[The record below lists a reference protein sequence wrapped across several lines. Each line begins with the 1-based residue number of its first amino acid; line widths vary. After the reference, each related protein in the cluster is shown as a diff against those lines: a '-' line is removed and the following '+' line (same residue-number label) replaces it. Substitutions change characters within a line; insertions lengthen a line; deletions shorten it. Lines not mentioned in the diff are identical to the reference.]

1 MTKESSVNKVT
12 LQNFD
17 VQVKVIINSVG
28 SMYTYTDR
36 DQI

>member
-1 MTKESSVNKVT
+1 MTKASSVNKVT

-17 VQVKVIINSVG
+17 VQVKVVTNPVG
-28 SMYTYTDR
+28 SMYPYTDR